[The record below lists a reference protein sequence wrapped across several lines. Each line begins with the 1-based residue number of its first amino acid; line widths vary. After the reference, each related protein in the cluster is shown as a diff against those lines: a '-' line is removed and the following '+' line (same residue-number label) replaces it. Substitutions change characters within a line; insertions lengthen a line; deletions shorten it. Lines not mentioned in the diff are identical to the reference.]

1 MKAVLS
7 LLVGTLLSFLCLFG
21 HIFCDLSKEYISF
34 LGLLLFIHKIMFIFQ
49 AFALVAYAQEGSKC
63 VSVNPVPS
71 FDYAKFEGM
80 W

>member
-1 MKAVLS
+1 M
-7 LLVGTLLSFLCLFG
+7 LLNGFHTHVYYDDIEDHT
-21 HIFCDLSKEYISF
+21 KEYIF
-34 LGLLLFIHKIMFIFQ
+34 VLGLLLFIHKIMFIFQ
-49 AFALVAYAQEGSKC
+49 AFAFVAYAQEGSKC